1 MTTTASYLSV
11 EEAANALGVSTWLI
25 YQQIA
30 RQEIP
35 HKRVGRRILI
45 PATYINITTG
55 GTK

>member
-1 MTTTASYLSV
+1 MTTPVYLSV
-11 EEAANALGVSTWLI
+11 EEADNALGVSTWLI

-30 RQEIP
+30 RQQIP
-35 HKRVGRRILI
+35 HKRVGRRIRI

>member
-11 EEAANALGVSTWLI
+11 EETANALGVSTWLI

-35 HKRVGRRILI
+35 HKRIGRRILI
-45 PATYINITTG
+45 PATYINLTQG